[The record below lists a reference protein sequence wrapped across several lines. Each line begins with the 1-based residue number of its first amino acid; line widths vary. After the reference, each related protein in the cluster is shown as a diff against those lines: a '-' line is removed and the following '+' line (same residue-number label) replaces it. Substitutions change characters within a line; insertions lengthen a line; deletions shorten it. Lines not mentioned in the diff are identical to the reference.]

1 MTTLQ
6 VLQSQFDGALLV
18 PLVELDKTLS
28 TTRRALYHAHI
39 KKQLPFGT
47 RKIGSKV
54 MVSLSDLAR
63 WLENPEAVTPTAART
78 LRGRP
83 SAVERAEAEQLGI
96 TVSDLRRIRVGHTT
110 TGDAQ

>member
-6 VLQSQFDGALLV
+6 VLQSQFGGALLV

-28 TTRRALYHAHI
+28 TTRRALYHAHT

-63 WLENPEAVTPTAART
+63 WLENPEAVPVNVQSAKSRC
-78 LRGRP
+78 GRP
-83 SAVERAEAEQLGI
+83 SKDETREASNLGI
-96 TVSDLRRIRVGHTT
+96 TVGELRRILRKGEF
-110 TGDAQ
+110 Q